1 MPKRKTDKRV
11 RSKRL
16 RSKKAPRTSGRARK
30 REAQPRSDERARSG
44 SLWSGTI
51 GFGLVSVPVDL
62 YSANRPRNAS
72 LRMVDA
78 DGTPLQRRYFCPRED
93 RAIDRDEIVRGYEIE
108 DDRYVVVTDEELESL
123 APKKSREI
131 DLKLFVDV
139 GELDPF
145 MFERAYF
152 LVPARD
158 SGRAYRLLAAA
169 MEQAGRAGIATFVMH
184 DTEHL
189 VAIIAENG
197 VLRAETLR
205 YAEEL
210 RSAGEVGLPER
221 VSPAK
226 ELVRKLEREI
236 ADKEADTLDPRAM
249 EDRYAERLRAMVER
263 KRASNEDVVELPAE
277 VEADSEGAEVIDLMA
292 MLERSLKQGSASRRR
307 GTSRGRASQRAK
319 AS

>member
-1 MPKRKTDKRV
+1 MPRRNAEKPA
-11 RSKRL
+11 RST
-16 RSKKAPRTSGRARK
+16 KAPRTGGRTRK
-30 REAQPRSDERARSG
+30 SEKGTRSDEHARSG
-44 SLWSGTI
+44 GLWSGSI

-93 RAIDRDEIVRGYEIE
+93 REIDRDEIVRGYEIE
-108 DDRYVVVTDEELESL
+108 EDRFVVVTDEELESL

-139 GELDPF
+139 AELDPF

-210 RSAGEVGLPER
+210 RSADEVGLPAR
-221 VSPAK
+221 VPPAK

-236 ADKEADTLDPRAM
+236 ASKKADTLDPREM
-249 EDRYAERLRAMVER
+249 EDKYAARLRTMVER
-263 KRASNEDVVELPAE
+263 KRAAKKDVVELPAE
-277 VEADSEGAEVIDLMA
+277 IEAESERAEVIDLMA
-292 MLERSLKQGSASRRR
+292 MLERSLKQGGTVRRR
-307 GTSRGRASQRAK
+307 ASRAK